1 MGINR
6 PISNLIQHTFVLCDE
21 REKDV
26 LSLRPDAMIRPS
38 HVHCLK
44 LARFHG
50 CSLTERRSMRRNMK
64 TSPWVRW
71 PAGWDNCAKPAM
83 RICVRRKILKV
94 WDELQKS
101 FCNLC
106 QFMQRNT
113 VSHSKESSGFGHPSS
128 LTHAQVRGLPR
139 VQSLGLCSFRSIPS
153 EGFLPFHHRSLS
165 SNTSWRQSEDSST
178 VLWKLKLAVSAP
190 DLKKKNRCAAC
201 VTLEKKANTSSMI
214 FYDKS
219 VARLHH
225 ISTTYWSIW
234 VTFSLF
240 GTIKMEWN
248 GTTIDLSPW
257 TILDY
262 ILQLIHLDTRLI

>member
-50 CSLTERRSMRRNMK
+50 CSLTERRSMWRNMK

-83 RICVRRKILKV
+83 TICVRRKILKV

-101 FCNLC
+101 FCNSPSQVTATWEFLAKGLGSGGSGHAKKHC
-106 QFMQRNT
+106 VALQR
-113 VSHSKESSGFGHPSS
+113 KQRLWPSLKPDS
-128 LTHAQVRGLPR
+128 CTGARPAA
-139 VQSLGLCSFRSIPS
+139 RSIL
-153 EGFLPFHHRSLS
+153 GIVQF
-165 SNTSWRQSEDSST
+165 
-178 VLWKLKLAVSAP
+178 
-190 DLKKKNRCAAC
+190 
-201 VTLEKKANTSSMI
+201 
-214 FYDKS
+214 
-219 VARLHH
+219 
-225 ISTTYWSIW
+225 
-234 VTFSLF
+234 
-240 GTIKMEWN
+240 
-248 GTTIDLSPW
+248 
-257 TILDY
+257 
-262 ILQLIHLDTRLI
+262 